1 MRLPKFLS
9 KFLFGQKKTESNYFL
24 ILTIGTER
32 GSAVIIKENL
42 GKAEVVGLHSVIFTG
57 QIDEATDE
65 EILTALDKAISE
77 AEKNLP
83 ENIQTQKTVFGV
95 DPSWVENGKIKKD
108 YLLRL
113 KKISEELELT
123 PVGFI
128 VTTEAICHLLQK
140 EEGAP
145 VSGVLAQ
152 IGLKK
157 LTATL
162 IRGGRVIESKSSE
175 IHESTASTLDTL
187 LKHFTNT
194 EVLPSRIIVLGD
206 KAESLNQEFVSF
218 GWSKSLPFLHL
229 PQITSLDDSFDA
241 RAVLFGA
248 VSQMKFVISDLS
260 LSKNTSDNIEEISDF
275 AKELPKDE
283 EVISKGPSEEYFG
296 FKENSDVSR
305 KGPLES
311 AKPPENFKEE
321 IEEIPQE
328 LKINRA
334 ETKSLGTSAFFI
346 FEGAKSVLSRL
357 FRSLKAPQG
366 FKLPLRGGR
375 GKLILIPAIVIVLL
389 ILLSGYY
396 LLFRSAVVTV
406 DVQAK
411 EASKKEEIVFST
423 SEPTDVS
430 SSTIRGE
437 FVSVSEDGKL
447 SAPAS
452 GKKQTGDKAKGTV
465 TVFNLSSTSRSFSA
479 GTIIKSSNDLEFAL
493 DKSITVASQS
503 GDAADSNNPAGK
515 TDVAVTAS
523 SFGTEYNLPSGT
535 KFSVGD
541 NSTSVVAAK
550 NDNAFSGG
558 TKKDITVVSKEDQD
572 KLATKIVSEL
582 SDKAREDIQK
592 KASGNLILI
601 PDFVN
606 TAFDLKSFSKDVGDE
621 AKDVSITATITYQS
635 IAYSKDDLT
644 SFSKE
649 LFASDLEDD
658 LTISIDD
665 TEVEVNDLEKK
676 DSKNVS
682 AEITIRTKIVPKLDN
697 LSLAKKVQ
705 GKSFD
710 SARSELSD
718 IPQKQNISFKLI
730 PSVFFLPKILPDSS
744 DKIKVI
750 VNINE

>member
-1 MRLPKFLS
+1 MKLPKFPINLP
-9 KFLFGQKKTESNYFL
+9 FGQKRSDSNYFL
-24 ILTIGTER
+24 ILTIGAEK
-32 GSAVIIKENL
+32 GSSVIFEENL
-42 GKAEVVGLHSVIFTG
+42 GKIKVVGLQSVSFEK
-57 QIDEATDE
+57 QIDEAGDE
-65 EILTALDKAISE
+65 EILTALDKAIST

-83 ENIQTQKTVFGV
+83 KDVQTQKTVFGV
-95 DPSWVENGKIKKD
+95 DSSWVEGGKIKKD

-145 VSGVLAQ
+145 VSAILTQ
-152 IGLKK
+152 IGQKI

-162 IRGGRVIESKSSE
+162 IRGGRVIESRSSE
-175 IHESTASTLDTL
+175 IHESPAFTLDTL
-187 LKHFTNT
+187 LKHLTT
-194 EVLPSRIIVLGD
+194 AEVLPSRIIVLGD
-206 KAESLNQEFVSF
+206 KAELLNQEFVSF
-218 GWSKSLPFLHL
+218 SWSKSLPFLHL

-241 RAVLFGA
+241 KAVLFGA
-248 VSQMKFVISDLS
+248 AGQMKFIISDLS
-260 LSKNTSDNIEEISDF
+260 MFKNASDNIEEISDF

-283 EVISKGPSEEYFG
+283 EIIAKGPAHEYFG
-296 FKENSDVSR
+296 FVQNSDVSR
-305 KGPLES
+305 KAPLES
-311 AKPPENFKEE
+311 DNPSENFKEE
-321 IEEIPQE
+321 IEEIPQD

-346 FEGAKSVLSRL
+346 FSGMKSILSRL
-357 FRSLKAPQG
+357 FRNLRSLHNL
-366 FKLPLRGGR
+366 KLPLGNGGA
-375 GKLILIPAIVIVLL
+375 KLILIPAIVIILL
-389 ILLSGYY
+389 ILISGYY
-396 LLFRSAVVTV
+396 LLFRSAIVTV

-411 EASKKEEIVFST
+411 DASKKEDVVFST
-423 SEPTDVS
+423 SAPTDAS
-430 SSTIRGE
+430 SSTIRGD

-447 SAPAS
+447 STQAS
-452 GKKQTGDKAKGTV
+452 GKKQTGDKAKGSV
-465 TVFNLSSTSRSFSA
+465 TVFNLSSQSRSFSA

-503 GDAADSNNPAGK
+503 GDATSPSPGKADV
-515 TDVAVTAS
+515 TVTAG
-523 SFGTEYNLPSGT
+523 SFGTEYNLPTGT

-550 NDNAFSGG
+550 NDNVFSGG

-572 KLATKIVSEL
+572 KLAIKIVEEL
-582 SDKAREDIQK
+582 SDKAKKDIQK
-592 KASGNLILI
+592 STTSDKILI

-606 TAFDLKSFSKDVGDE
+606 TTFDLKSFSKDVGDE
-621 AKDVSITATITYQS
+621 AKEVAITATVTYQS
-635 IAYSKDDLT
+635 IAYTKDDLT

-649 LFASDLEDD
+649 LFAKDLEADR

-665 TEVEVNDLEKK
+665 TKVEVNDLSKK

-682 AEITIRTKIVPKLDN
+682 AEITIRTKIVPKLD
-697 LSLAKKVQ
+697 SSSIAKKVQ

-710 SARSELSD
+710 SARSVLSD
-718 IPQKQNISFKLI
+718 IPQKQNISFKLS
-730 PSVFFLPKILPDSS
+730 PSIFFLPKILPNSS